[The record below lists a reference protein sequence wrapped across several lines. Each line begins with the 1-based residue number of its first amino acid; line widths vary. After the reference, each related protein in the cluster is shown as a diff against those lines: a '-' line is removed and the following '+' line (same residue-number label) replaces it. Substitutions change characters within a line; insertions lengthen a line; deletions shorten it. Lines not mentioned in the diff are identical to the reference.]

1 MVFPDAL
8 RRSIAR
14 HDGQDSG
21 QPTLVDSGILM
32 PLQQIVDEL
41 RTIEEAMDDGA
52 GWRRGWLGFVSRDG
66 DYLSVDLAPGGT
78 PRYGRVWS
86 FLHDNDPLHAVMAP
100 DLTTWLMRW
109 ADELERGVHT
119 PDPVSSDLA
128 PRGGRTSRL
137 WPG

>member
-1 MVFPDAL
+1 M

-14 HDGQDSG
+14 HDGQIWG

-41 RTIEEAMDDGA
+41 RTIEEAIDDGA
-52 GWRRGWLGFVSRDG
+52 DWWRRGWLPFVARDG
-66 DYLSVDLAPGGT
+66 DYLSVDLAPEGS
-78 PRYGRVWS
+78 PLRGRVWS
-86 FLHDNDPLHAVMAP
+86 FLHDNDPLHAAMAP

-128 PRGGRTSRL
+128 PRGGRASRL
-137 WPG
+137 WPA